1 MYVCMQAS
9 LALGLG
15 HDGFIRKYVEYIV
28 RVCSYVGT
36 YAYAYIHIYKY
47 ACV

>member
-1 MYVCMQAS
+1 MHACMHAS
-9 LALGLG
+9 LALG
-15 HDGFIRKYVEYIV
+15 HGFIRKYVEYIV